1 MINETEQ
8 KVYNILDSLNIEY
21 KRYEHQPVYTIEDAS
36 KLNINIPGTLC
47 KNLFL
52 RNNKGNTH
60 YLVIIEDSKRVN
72 LKSLSEQINSS
83 SLSFASEERLDKY
96 LGLKPGSVSPF
107 GLINDINKEVIVL
120 IDKDVAASDIVSFH
134 PNVNTCTIGLS
145 YSDFEKF
152 VNWHENKLYTIYVN

>member
-8 KVYNILDSLNIEY
+8 KVYNILDSLDIEY
-21 KRYEHQPVYTIEDAS
+21 ERYEHQPVYTIEDVD
-36 KLNINIPGTLC
+36 KLDVSIPGILC

-52 RNNKGNTH
+52 RNSKGNTH

-72 LKSLSEQINSS
+72 LKLLSQQINST

-120 IDKDVAASDIVSFH
+120 IDKDVTSSDIVSFH

-152 VNWHENKLYTIYVN
+152 INWHENKLYAIDVN